1 MTAPRPPGV
10 LRQAAVAA
18 ALAVAVGFAANA
30 LSPRGL
36 DLRRNY
42 FPDTPAPAAP
52 AASAAPPSAAGAAT
66 GDRRAPT
73 APVSAAAPRTPRGVP
88 LIDRARAEAL
98 FRDPRREQGLVLF
111 LDARG
116 DAAFAAGRLPGARQ
130 FDRYHLDRHVAA
142 VLGAAALAQ
151 EIVLYCHGGDCEDSD
166 LAAADLVQLG
176 VPAEKLAIYAGGFAE
191 WRQHNL
197 PVIAGA
203 P

>member
-1 MTAPRPPGV
+1 MTATRPLPV
-10 LRQAAVAA
+10 LRETAAAA
-18 ALAVAVGFAANA
+18 ALAAAVGLAANA

-42 FPDTPAPAAP
+42 FPAT
-52 AASAAPPSAAGAAT
+52 PPSAAPASAAT
-66 GDRRAPT
+66 PA
-73 APVSAAAPRTPRGVP
+73 AAAPRTARGIP
-88 LIDRARAEAL
+88 LVDRARAEAL

-130 FDRYHLDRHVAA
+130 FDRYHLERHVAA

-151 EIVLYCHGGDCEDSD
+151 EIVLYCNGGDCEDSD

-197 PVIAGA
+197 PVVAGA

>member
-18 ALAVAVGFAANA
+18 ALAVAVGLAANA

-52 AASAAPPSAAGAAT
+52 AA
-66 GDRRAPT
+66 
-73 APVSAAAPRTPRGVP
+73 SAAAPRTPRGVP

-151 EIVLYCHGGDCEDSD
+151 EIVVYCHGGDCEDSD

>member
-1 MTAPRPPGV
+1 MTAPRPLPV
-10 LRQAAVAA
+10 LRETAAAA
-18 ALAVAVGFAANA
+18 ALAVAIALAANA

-42 FPDTPAPAAP
+42 FPDTPPPAGP
-52 AASAAPPSAAGAAT
+52 AASAAPPSSAG
-66 GDRRAPT
+66 
-73 APVSAAAPRTPRGVP
+73 APRTARGVP

-151 EIVLYCHGGDCEDSD
+151 EIVLYCNGGDCEDSD

-176 VPAEKLAIYAGGFAE
+176 VPADKLAIYAGGFAE

-197 PVIAGA
+197 PVVAGA